1 MGIPGGPTA
10 LLSRRHAWP
19 GPNAQSTRVVG
30 LSCSQ
35 LSEACC
41 GEVADVRLVLLTH
54 LGLEAHRAHHGRLAL
69 AWFGF
74 GFGFGFGLGLGLGL
88 GL

>member
-1 MGIPGGPTA
+1 M
-10 LLSRRHAWP
+10 
-19 GPNAQSTRVVG
+19 
-30 LSCSQ
+30 CSQ

-41 GEVADVRLVLLTH
+41 GEVADGRLVRLAH
-54 LGLEAHRAHHGRLAL
+54 FGLEAHRAHHGRLAL